1 MFGAFRVHRVG
12 LFFVSPCVHPRGV
25 PDGKRCGG
33 LRGTAAVCIHLL
45 HCWHVHK
52 LLPRSRRQQRRAA
65 GQRGPPGPTVSNR
78 KLNWTMKNQKG
89 VLFCFFLN
97 KRLLILLS
105 QSYLVDLFHY
115 ILETNKLS
123 SLYIWPQHTWPTT
136 NVIYCQALRV
146 ELLWDQGDTFI
157 YAAWVYLGQVGY
169 IYWVSPWVTDVGRT
183 CCGRNQ

>member
-89 VLFCFFLN
+89 VLFCFFLI
-97 KRLLILLS
+97 KDYWFFCPRATWLIYFIIS
-105 QSYLVDLFHY
+105 WKQTSSAVCTSDHNIHDQQQMWF
-115 ILETNKLS
+115 IVKLS
-123 SLYIWPQHTWPTT
+123 EW
-136 NVIYCQALRV
+136 N
-146 ELLWDQGDTFI
+146 
-157 YAAWVYLGQVGY
+157 
-169 IYWVSPWVTDVGRT
+169 
-183 CCGRNQ
+183 CCGTREIPLFTLHEFI